1 MERPAFVPGSTSVSE
16 VWWQWHRVLL
26 GRWLEA
32 CAAPGPPPAQGRAGT
47 NGASFQGPRTPTHLA
62 CLMAPSR
69 VLKSAPHSSTTQWKW
84 AL

>member
-1 MERPAFVPGSTSVSE
+1 MAQGPAWKVARGLCCP
-16 VWWQWHRVLL
+16 R
-26 GRWLEA
+26 
-32 CAAPGPPPAQGRAGT
+32 PPPAQGRAGT